1 MTSPVA
7 PLVLCTL
14 HCFVV
19 DATIKVSWRDAEAKC
34 QASGGVL
41 ASIENVDQNRNIEKI
56 INTKVRSEK
65 LDGQWHQF
73 WIGGKLLGSH
83 RGRGSNWQWTDG
95 TTWRFI
101 RWNLN
106 EPNNQNGHKETEG
119 CVAFEWIGGGL
130 DNDRWGDY
138 PCSQLKPYICK
149 VPL

>member
-1 MTSPVA
+1 M
-7 PLVLCTL
+7 
-14 HCFVV
+14 
-19 DATIKVSWRDAEAKC
+19 KVSWRDAQAKC
-34 QASGGVL
+34 QASGGML

-56 INTKVRSEK
+56 IDLKVRSEK

-83 RGRGSNWQWTDG
+83 RGRGSNWKWTDG

-119 CVAFEWIGGGL
+119 CVAFEWIGAGL

-149 VPL
+149 APL